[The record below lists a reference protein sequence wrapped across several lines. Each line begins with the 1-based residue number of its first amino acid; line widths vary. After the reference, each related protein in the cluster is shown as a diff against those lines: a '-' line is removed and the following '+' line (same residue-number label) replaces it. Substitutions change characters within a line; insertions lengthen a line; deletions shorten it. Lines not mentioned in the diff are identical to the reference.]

1 VYETRMP
8 AFEKERAIA
17 EAAAREA
24 GAIVQRY
31 YDMPIAEVAKSDKG
45 AGRDENWLTQAD
57 SESDELLKARL
68 LGAFPDYGWL
78 SEETKDDPARLGC
91 DIVWVVDPID
101 GTREFVEG
109 IPEWCVSI
117 GLVRGGVAVAGGIVN
132 PASGERIV
140 GAIGTG
146 VRYEGSLPEV
156 MPATSL
162 HEASILASRSEVRRG
177 EWEAFLAAGLNII
190 PMGSIAYKLALV
202 GAGRADVTWTL
213 VPKHEWDVAA
223 GVAIVNASGRSV
235 VDRGGRPI
243 TFNRPVPR
251 LDGLIAADEG
261 RLKEALAATRA
272 GRGPGGAVTSG

>member
-1 VYETRMP
+1 MSLDRWL
-8 AFEKERAIA
+8 ERI
-17 EAAAREA
+17 ERGLAAAEEVLRRFTPGNIAAEMKA
-24 GAIVQRY
+24 GDDPVT
-31 YDMPIAEVAKSDKG
+31 K
-45 AGRDENWLTQAD
+45 AD
-57 SESDELLKARL
+57 LAVDARL
-68 LGAFPDYGWL
+68 REVLLEDDDGWL

-91 DIVWVVDPID
+91 DTVWVVDPID

-132 PASGERIV
+132 PASGERII
-140 GAIGTG
+140 GAVGTG
-146 VRYEGSLPEV
+146 VRYEGPLPEV
-156 MPATSL
+156 RPATSL

-177 EWEAFLAAGLNII
+177 EWERFLAAGLNII

-223 GVAIVNASGRSV
+223 GVAIVTASGRSV

-261 RLKEALAATRA
+261 RLTEALAATRA